1 MTLVERLSADL
12 QNYCR
17 RVSTLKDEDK
27 AENIL
32 PLLRK
37 RDRIQVL
44 INQLIQKPDA
54 PDLPPE
60 LWSQLAK
67 ADNQLK
73 KQITQLD
80 KTEHLSEW
88 RRSLQPPAEH
98 WWWFLE
104 PEQRKPLLGWLFGG
118 LTLALIAVSLA
129 FAKDIA
135 TRFFTG
141 APGIWSSIGAVVPV
155 FLALFAAGGA
165 LTKLGQQIVDALLE
179 QRGWGPRCWPL
190 AKFLFALA
198 LFTGLFLGHWQ
209 GLPLAAQQYYAT
221 GYRQY
226 YDDKQPSK
234 AQVNFQRSLQLQP
247 DFPKANHHLALTYE
261 DLRQFDQ
268 AKTEYTKAAQAG
280 YLPSTNNLSR
290 LLIAQDEDYDS
301 AAVLLKTALQDE
313 RRDKDDT
320 ELEYGLRK
328 NIGWAW
334 LKQARLTSAEGELL
348 RAIALAESLPNPRPE
363 AHCLLAELKQQ
374 QEKNDEARS
383 QWETCLRLANRP
395 EHDTLAG
402 MATKALLELDQETP

>member
-1 MTLVERLSADL
+1 MTLTRRLSANL
-12 QNYCR
+12 QSYCH
-17 RVSTLKDEDK
+17 RVSALKDKDNEQD
-27 AENIL
+27 IL

-37 RDRIQVL
+37 RDRLQVL
-44 INQLIQKPDA
+44 LNQLAKEPNA

-60 LWSQLAK
+60 LWSKLAE
-67 ADNQLK
+67 ADVQLK

-80 KTEHLSEW
+80 KPEHLPKW
-88 RRSLQPPAEH
+88 RQSLQPPADH

-104 PEQRKPLLGWLFGG
+104 PEEPKPLLGWLFGG

-155 FLALFAAGGA
+155 VLALFAAGGA
-165 LTKLGQQIVDALLE
+165 LTKLGQQIVDAVLE
-179 QRGWGPRCWPL
+179 QRGPHARFWPL
-190 AKFLFALA
+190 TKFLFALA
-198 LFTGLFLGHWQ
+198 LFTGFFLGHWL

-226 YDDKQPSK
+226 CDDNQPSK

-247 DFPKANHHLALTYE
+247 DFPEASHHLALTYE

-268 AKTEYTKAAQAG
+268 AKTEYTKAGQAG
-280 YLPSTNNLSR
+280 YLPSTNNLAR
-290 LLIAQDEDYDS
+290 LLMAEDEDFDS
-301 AAVLLKTALQDE
+301 AAVLLKTALDDE
-313 RRDKDDT
+313 RHDDDA

-328 NIGWAW
+328 NLGWAW
-334 LKQARLTSAEGELL
+334 LEQDRLISAEGELL
-348 RAIALAESLPNPRPE
+348 RAIALAKGLPNPRPE

-374 QEKNDEARS
+374 QEKNDEARNR
-383 QWETCLRLANRP
+383 WETCLRMANRP
-395 EHDTLAG
+395 EHDALVGT
-402 MATKALLELDQETP
+402 ATKALSKLNQETP